1 MDCTDVAHIWL
12 VFCFILVQFGKR
24 RFFAPKTRIS
34 LREVLMEAL
43 KQGADVLFIL
53 LGAIMV
59 LAMHAGFAFLELG
72 TVRRKNQVNALV
84 KILVD
89 FSVSTV
95 VYFLFGYAVAYGT
108 SFFIG
113 AEQLVAKNGYE
124 LVKFFFLLTF
134 AAAIP
139 AIISGGIAERAKFW
153 PQLIA
158 TAAIVGLVYPFFEG
172 IAWNQHFGVQAWIKA
187 LTGEEFHDFA
197 GSVVVHAVGGWIALP
212 AVLLLGARYN
222 RYRKDGAMSAHPPSS
237 IPFLALGAWI
247 LVVGWFGFNVMSAQ
261 TLDKITGLVAVN
273 SLMAMVGGTLVA
285 LLLGKNDP
293 GFVHN
298 GPLAGLVAVC
308 AGSDLMHPLG
318 ALVVGGIAG
327 AIFVVMFTLTQN
339 KWKIDDVLGV
349 WPLHGLC
356 GTWGGLAAGIFGSKA
371 LGGLGGVT
379 FSGQLIGTAM
389 GVVWALAGGFVVY
402 GLLKLT
408 LGLRLS
414 QEEEFDGADL
424 SIHRIGATPDREANW

>member
-1 MDCTDVAHIWL
+1 
-12 VFCFILVQFGKR
+12 
-24 RFFAPKTRIS
+24 
-34 LREVLMEAL
+34 MEAL
-43 KQGADVLFIL
+43 KQGADTLFIL
-53 LGAIMV
+53 LGY
-59 LAMHAGFAFLELG
+59 
-72 TVRRKNQVNALV
+72 
-84 KILVD
+84 
-89 FSVSTV
+89 S
-95 VYFLFGYAVAYGT
+95 VAYGT
-108 SFFIG
+108 GFLIG
-113 AEQLVAKNGYE
+113 AEQLATRNGYD

-158 TAAIVGLVYPFFEG
+158 TAIIVGFVYPFFEG

-187 LTGEEFHDFA
+187 ATGEEFHDFA

-212 AVLLLGARYN
+212 AVLLLGARSN

-247 LVVGWFGFNVMSAQ
+247 LIVGWFGFNVMSAQ
-261 TLDKITGLVAVN
+261 MLDKISGLVAVN

-285 LLLGKNDP
+285 LLLGKNAP

-339 KWKIDDVLGV
+339 RWKIDDVLGV

-356 GTWGGLAAGIFGSKA
+356 GTWGGLAAGIFGSKS
-371 LGGLGGVT
+371 LGGLGGIS

-389 GVVWALAGGFVVY
+389 GVIWALAGGFVVY
-402 GLLKLT
+402 GLLKLM

-414 QEEEFDGADL
+414 QEEEFNGADL

>member
-1 MDCTDVAHIWL
+1 
-12 VFCFILVQFGKR
+12 
-24 RFFAPKTRIS
+24 
-34 LREVLMEAL
+34 MEAL
-43 KQGADVLFIL
+43 KQGADALFIL
-53 LGAIMV
+53 LGGIMV

-72 TVRRKNQVNALV
+72 TVRKKNQVNALV

-95 VYFLFGYAVAYGT
+95 VYFVVGYSVAYGT
-108 SFFIG
+108 HFFIG
-113 AEQLVAKNGYE
+113 AEQLAAQNGYD

-153 PQLIA
+153 PQLLA
-158 TAAIVGLVYPFFEG
+158 TAVIVGFIYPFFEG
-172 IAWNQHFGVQAWIKA
+172 IAWNQHFGVQAWIKGV
-187 LTGEEFHDFA
+187 TGEEFHDFA

-212 AVLLLGARYN
+212 AVLLLGARAN
-222 RYRKDGAMSAHPPSS
+222 RYRKDGAMSAHPPSN

-247 LVVGWFGFNVMSAQ
+247 LCVGWFGFNVMSAQ
-261 TLDKITGLVAVN
+261 TLDKISGLVAVN

-339 KWKIDDVLGV
+339 RWKIDDVLGV

-356 GTWGGLAAGIFGSKA
+356 GTWGGLAAGIFGAKA
-371 LGGLGGVT
+371 LGGIGGVSFGAQLLGTVLGAGWAFLGG
-379 FSGQLIGTAM
+379 L
-389 GVVWALAGGFVVY
+389 VVY
-402 GLLKLT
+402 SLLKAT
-408 LGLRLS
+408 CGLRLS
-414 QEEEFDGADL
+414 QEEEFDGADIT
-424 SIHRIGATPDREANW
+424 IHKISATPDREASW